1 MADTIFKKVYINND
15 MPSQDRALLLAISEH
30 YLVIEKRLNE
40 LEEKLNKMRY
50 DEHNI
55 IPFYRK

>member
-50 DEHNI
+50 DEHKI

>member
-30 YLVIEKRLNE
+30 YLVIEKRLNK
-40 LEEKLNKMRY
+40 LEEKLNKMRC
-50 DEHNI
+50 DEHKI

>member
-1 MADTIFKKVYINND
+1 MAESIFKKVYINNSI
-15 MPSQDRALLLAISEH
+15 PSQDRALLLAISEH
-30 YLVIEKRLNE
+30 YLVIEKRLTE
-40 LEEKLNKMRY
+40 LEDKLNKMRC

>member
-40 LEEKLNKMRY
+40 LEEKLNKMRR
-50 DEHNI
+50 DEHKI

>member
-15 MPSQDRALLLAISEH
+15 MSSQDRALLLAISEH

-40 LEEKLNKMRY
+40 LEDKLNKMRC
-50 DEHNI
+50 DEHKI

>member
-30 YLVIEKRLNE
+30 YLIIEKRLNE

-50 DEHNI
+50 DEHKI

>member
-40 LEEKLNKMRY
+40 LEDKLNKMRCG
-50 DEHNI
+50 EHKI
-55 IPFYRK
+55 IPFYQK

>member
-1 MADTIFKKVYINND
+1 MADTIFKKVYINNN

-40 LEEKLNKMRY
+40 LEEKLNKMRC
-50 DEHNI
+50 DEHKI

>member
-15 MPSQDRALLLAISEH
+15 TPSQDRALLLAISEH

-40 LEEKLNKMRY
+40 LEEKLNKMRC
-50 DEHNI
+50 DEHKI
-55 IPFYRK
+55 IPFCRK

>member
-15 MPSQDRALLLAISEH
+15 MSSQDRALLLAISEH
-30 YLVIEKRLNE
+30 YLIIEKRLNE

-50 DEHNI
+50 DEHKI